1 MKTFL
6 AARIGTGFYGGKKVS
21 ALEVFKRMSGRH
33 LLGINEALISRW
45 TDLQENFGLLSVQF
59 SAILC
64 SEEGTSTVKKKKSH
78 IRLINIKGK
87 YLTGVHYAPL

>member
-1 MKTFL
+1 
-6 AARIGTGFYGGKKVS
+6 
-21 ALEVFKRMSGRH
+21 MSGRH

-64 SEEGTSTVKKKKSH
+64 SEEGTSTVKKKITHKADKH
-78 IRLINIKGK
+78 
-87 YLTGVHYAPL
+87 